1 MEPKAGQSGAVQAG
15 WFRRRPPRSRHA
27 GAGFTLVELLVV
39 MGILALL
46 VGILLP
52 VMDTVRDKSHE
63 AGCLAN
69 LRQIGVAIEGYRQNH
84 NRLLPRV
91 APLPS
96 GDPFSEPDGLC
107 GALKHFIDPTS
118 DTWVCPADHRHVR
131 GRVSASYFYVAGA
144 FMLFLPPDPFPAARQ
159 VTEYFEKQAANSIPI
174 VWDSEDRHP
183 IGTALP
189 RNGLYID
196 GRTERVGEP
205 FTIPEG

>member
-1 MEPKAGQSGAVQAG
+1 MRLGARKGQSG
-15 WFRRRPPRSRHA
+15 RPADPPGGRTR
-27 GAGFTLVELLVV
+27 GGFTLVELLVV

-52 VMDTVRDKSHE
+52 VMNTVRDKADE
-63 AGCLAN
+63 ARCLAN
-69 LRQIGVAIEGYRQNH
+69 LRQIGMAIEGYRQNH

-96 GDPFSEPDGLC
+96 GDPFGDPDGLC

-118 DTWVCPADHRHVR
+118 DTWVCPADHRHVQ
-131 GRVSASYFYVAGA
+131 GTVSASYFYVAGA
-144 FMLFLPPDPFPAARQ
+144 FMFFLPPDPFPAARQ
-159 VTEYFEKQAANSIPI
+159 VTDYFEKQAANSIPI

-205 FTIPEG
+205 FTIPGE